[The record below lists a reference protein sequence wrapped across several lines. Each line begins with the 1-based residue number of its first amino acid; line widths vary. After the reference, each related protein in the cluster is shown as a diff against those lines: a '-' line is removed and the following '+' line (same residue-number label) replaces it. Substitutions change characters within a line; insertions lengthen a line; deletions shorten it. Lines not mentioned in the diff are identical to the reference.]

1 MLRRT
6 SGSGQL
12 RSIPAASLVEGS
24 VCKLLWGGLLI
35 FLLELLLWGRFV
47 TMSDLGFCL
56 IHRSCPILWD
66 LLDYSPPGSSVHG
79 TFQARILERV
89 AISSSR
95 GSSQPRD
102 QTCIFHVS
110 CTEGRFFTHIAIGGA
125 LILDCRALF
134 LKAAWGMFL
143 VVRWVRIQGALSNP

>member
-24 VCKLLWGGLLI
+24 ICKLLWGGLLT

-89 AISSSR
+89 AISFSR
-95 GSSQPRD
+95 GSFQPRD
-102 QTCIFHVS
+102 LASFMS
-110 CTEGRFFTHIAIGGA
+110 PA
-125 LILDCRALF
+125 
-134 LKAAWGMFL
+134 LKADSLPTQPLGKPWSWIAGLYFSRLLGGCSWWSG
-143 VVRWVRIQGALSNP
+143 G